1 MPTKKSKY
9 DKNAFYFF
17 TITCYKWLQLFEIT
31 NFYDHIYNWFDI
43 LKYYGVKTVSY
54 VIMPNHLHAI
64 IFFPDNIK
72 IKLRNDKQEVK
83 IAYANRLIGTGKRFM
98 AYEIVKRLKK
108 NNQKNILNILRE
120 GVDKL
125 QSKKGKLHQVF
136 QPSFDLKIL
145 LTEKFLVQ
153 KINYIHKNPI
163 TKKWNLADDYRN
175 YKYSSAGFYELEK
188 YQGYE
193 IEHYLKVL

>member
-1 MPTKKSKY
+1 M
-9 DKNAFYFF
+9 
-17 TITCYKWLQLFEIT
+17 
-31 NFYDHIYNWFDI
+31 
-43 LKYYGVKTVSY
+43 
-54 VIMPNHLHAI
+54 
-64 IFFPDNIK
+64 
-72 IKLRNDKQEVK
+72 
-83 IAYANRLIGTGKRFM
+83 
-98 AYEIVKRLKK
+98 
-108 NNQKNILNILRE
+108 NILRE

-136 QPSFDLKIL
+136 QPSFDLKML

-175 YKYSSAGFYELEK
+175 YKYLSAGFYELEK